1 MLRKNFLLLRIIIAI
16 LLIQTLYFKFTAHPD
31 SIYIFSQIGL
41 EPFGRISIGVLE
53 LITAILILNP
63 KSIWLGSLLSIAII
77 SGAIF
82 MHLTK
87 LGIEINSDGGLLFYI
102 ALIILIL
109 SVIVLFKTR
118 KSIPIIG
125 RKL

>member
-1 MLRKNFLLLRIIIAI
+1 MLGKNLLLLRIIIAI

-31 SIYIFSQIGL
+31 SVYIFSQIGL
-41 EPFGRISIGVLE
+41 EPFGRIGIGILE

-63 KSIWLGSLLSIAII
+63 KTIWSGSLLSIGII

-82 MHLTK
+82 THLTK
-87 LGIEINSDGGLLFYI
+87 IGIEINNDGGTLFYI

-109 SVIVLFKTR
+109 SAIVLIRVRKT
-118 KSIPIIG
+118 IPIIG
-125 RKL
+125 NKI